1 MVDCCPN
8 FWDSHSTMKKHGDCY
23 GELLPKLLGFPQ
35 YNEEEEETVQLE
47 NVVRIMGGM
56 RFTEWAMPRPP
67 QLR

>member
-1 MVDCCPN
+1 MRDISCN
-8 FWDSHSTMKKHGDCY
+8 
-23 GELLPKLLGFPQ
+23 LPKLLGFPQ